1 MRYVWRSA
9 PERFLS
15 FGRDVFGI
23 EPVDAEADGVDVTAE
38 EAVAD
43 AVSATIDELQAF
55 FVSMG
60 MPRSLSELGVTAED
74 IPSLLGTLEQNKGA
88 EFGDL
93 RRLTMDDARAIYESC
108 L

>member
-1 MRYVWRSA
+1 M
-9 PERFLS
+9 
-15 FGRDVFGI
+15 
-23 EPVDAEADGVDVTAE
+23 DAEADGVDITPE

-60 MPRSLSELGVTAED
+60 MPRTLGELGVVAED

-88 EFGDL
+88 VFGEL
-93 RRLTMDDARAIYESC
+93 QRLTMEDARAIYESC